1 MRILTVLLFALSGP
15 VFADV
20 TPPLGVDVHV
30 LGEVHDNP
38 THHAEQARLIALI
51 APKVVVWEM
60 LTPGQVA
67 AIDGV
72 NRADRAAMEAALGWA
87 DSGWPDFA
95 MYHPIFVAAGEAQH
109 IGAALPRAEVRRA
122 IEEGAAAVLGAQA
135 KGWPMGPLP
144 EAEQAAR
151 EDEQQVA
158 HCNALP
164 MAMLGGMVEAQR
176 MRDWALASAA
186 VTAVEAG
193 QGPVVVITGSG
204 HARKDWGVPTL
215 IAAARPEVSVW
226 SLGQVE
232 GAIEPDAPFDA
243 VVTAEAPEREDPCL
257 AFAG

>member
-1 MRILTVLLFALSGP
+1 MKILTILLLLTASPVL
-15 VFADV
+15 ADV
-20 TPPLGVDVHV
+20 TPPAGIDVHV

-38 THHAEQARLIALI
+38 THHVEQARLTALI

-60 LTPGQVA
+60 LTPEQAA

-72 NRADRAAMEAALGWA
+72 DRGDRAAMEAALAWA

-95 MYHPIFVAAGEAQH
+95 MYHPIFVAAGDAVH
-109 IGAALPRAEVRRA
+109 VGAALPRAKVRRA
-122 IEEGAAAVLGAQA
+122 VEEGAATVLGAKA
-135 KGWPMGPLP
+135 DGWSMGPLP
-144 EAEQAAR
+144 EAEQTAR
-151 EDEQQVA
+151 EEEQQVA

-164 MAMLGGMVEAQR
+164 VAMLGGMVEAQR

-204 HARKDWGVPTL
+204 HARKDWGVPAL
-215 IAAARPEVSVW
+215 IAAARPGVSVW

-232 GAIEPDAPFDA
+232 GAFDPDAPFDA
-243 VVTAEAPEREDPCL
+243 VVTAPAPEREDPCL
-257 AFAG
+257 TFAG